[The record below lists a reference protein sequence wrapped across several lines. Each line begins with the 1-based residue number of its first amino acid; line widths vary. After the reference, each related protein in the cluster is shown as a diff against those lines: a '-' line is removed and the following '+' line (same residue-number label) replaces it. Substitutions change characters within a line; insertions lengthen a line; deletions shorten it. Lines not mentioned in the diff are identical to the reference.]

1 MFSRLSFGYA
11 SSCHF
16 LKDSLLAYAPFEY
29 SLQFQSGLLS
39 LLEHFHRGVKL
50 AYTSPDSLNQD
61 GLLTPLSDPVHY
73 LAPEFAPAEGSL
85 ESNDDSFVLLGEIH
99 DSVLPPLPND
109 VRENAPLDCVAGL
122 SPLLNC
128 LLR

>member
-1 MFSRLSFGYA
+1 MF
-11 SSCHF
+11 
-16 LKDSLLAYAPFEY
+16 
-29 SLQFQSGLLS
+29 S

-61 GLLTPLSDPVHY
+61 GLLTSFSDPVHY
-73 LAPEFAPAEGSL
+73 LAPEFALAEGSL
-85 ESNDDSFVLLGEIH
+85 KSYDDRFVLLGEIH

-109 VRENAPLDCVAGL
+109 IRENVSLDCVAGL

-128 LLR
+128 PLR

>member
-1 MFSRLSFGYA
+1 MLSRLSFGYA

-61 GLLTPLSDPVHY
+61 GLLTSLSDPVHY
-73 LAPEFAPAEGSL
+73 LASEFSLAEGSL
-85 ESNDDSFVLLGEIH
+85 ESNNNGFVLFSEIH
-99 DSVLPPLPND
+99 DSVLPPLSKN
-109 VRENAPLDCVAGL
+109 V
-122 SPLLNC
+122 
-128 LLR
+128 